1 MMFTRQLFLLRSSCF
16 SSHVTMDEFT
26 KQVTSAIKSTMH
38 VDLQQTR
45 IIHKKTTHYNH
56 ALYSIVHQ
64 NFDSSKS
71 AIPCAAMLAV
81 EETVLLIPIPSYTAT
96 TLIVQLLPGGRE
108 EKV

>member
-1 MMFTRQLFLLRSSCF
+1 
-16 SSHVTMDEFT
+16 MDEFT

-38 VDLQQTR
+38 VDQWEASTNKNYKQENYPLHS
-45 IIHKKTTHYNH
+45 IKT
-56 ALYSIVHQ
+56 
-64 NFDSSKS
+64 SKS
-71 AIPCAAMLAV
+71 AVPCAAMLTV

>member
-1 MMFTRQLFLLRSSCF
+1 MAITHPPTFLGWGLRLL
-16 SSHVTMDEFT
+16 VLEPP
-26 KQVTSAIKSTMH
+26 
-38 VDLQQTR
+38 
-45 IIHKKTTHYNH
+45 IIRKKTTHCIM
-56 ALYSIVHQ
+56 YSIVHQ

-71 AIPCAAMLAV
+71 AVPCAAMLAV